1 MTGNEVL
8 SLMIAPLQIFNEIE
22 GDGSG
27 FMPGKVWSTI
37 YGKYDKRGAA
47 PTESETSKSETS
59 KPGA

>member
-1 MTGNEVL
+1 
-8 SLMIAPLQIFNEIE
+8 MIAPLQIFNEIE